1 VSRFACRAAEALI
14 NQGLVQ
20 REASEEDGRVVLISL
35 TVDGRELYRKIMPIA
50 RKWNV
55 DLFDCLNEEEK
66 AAFGDALD
74 RIIESVQARAE

>member
-1 VSRFACRAAEALI
+1 
-14 NQGLVQ
+14 
-20 REASEEDGRVVLISL
+20 VLISL
-35 TVDGRELYRKIMPIA
+35 TADGRELYRKIMPIA